1 VENTDFLI
9 LILAYLRETPIRSYL
24 YIEKDRSKEN
34 GKERQRITRK
44 IKDKYAGEV
53 TERLFISVIT

>member
-9 LILAYLRETPIRSYL
+9 LTLACLRETPIRSYL
-24 YIEKDRSKEN
+24 YVEKDRSKEN
-34 GKERQRITRK
+34 GRETESK